1 MVRSVW
7 LPTIIHIVD
16 DEPSVRKAV
25 SRLLRASGYDVAVY
39 ESAAELLQRLA
50 TEKACGCIVLDMV
63 MPGISGRTVKDHLK
77 RLGSTLPVVFMTG
90 SDDPVQGGPE
100 EVLIKPILKEDLLD
114 AIERALGIARAA
126 E

>member
-1 MVRSVW
+1 M
-7 LPTIIHIVD
+7 PTTVHIVD

-25 SRLLRASGYDVAVY
+25 SRLLRASGYNVAVY

-63 MPGISGRTVKDHLK
+63 MPGINGRTVKEHLQ
-77 RLGSTLPVVFMTG
+77 RFGSVLPIVFMTG
-90 SDDPVQGGPE
+90 SDEPISDGPE
-100 EVLIKPILKEDLLD
+100 EVLIKPISKEDLLD
-114 AIERALGIARAA
+114 AIERELRIAQVA